1 MGIRGHIPNGWD
13 PILHLV
19 WYCKKITPE
28 FEKYLIEK
36 WYEKE
41 LKERKERD
49 GKENGSK
56 NEDTSPIV
64 KKQIDDSPLQ
74 GQIEKDKTDIGGKID
89 AQKEMINYFRGLD
102 NKRYEDLYWE

>member
-1 MGIRGHIPNGWD
+1 M
-13 PILHLV
+13 
-19 WYCKKITPE
+19 
-28 FEKYLIEK
+28 
-36 WYEKE
+36 
-41 LKERKERD
+41 
-49 GKENGSK
+49 
-56 NEDTSPIV
+56 